1 MPGHAFLRGNPCK
14 VYFFNVTM
22 RNETMM
28 KEMMKMT
35 TMTITTDTST
45 QEGRSPVRVLVLIGS
60 TRQDRFGPVPAQWA
74 AEQASKRADIE
85 VDVVDLAEPPL
96 PVVMAGDDEHAPFPA
111 EVSALSRRLAAA
123 DAVVIVTPVY
133 NRGYPA
139 SLKNA
144 IDWFHAEWAATPV
157 GFVSYGGRTGGVEAV
172 EQLRTVF
179 VELGTMTI
187 RNVLS
192 FPNFWEYFTDDGAPA
207 DPAAMAG
214 AATAFYD
221 QLAWWAKALRT
232 ARHQSPS

>member
-1 MPGHAFLRGNPCK
+1 
-14 VYFFNVTM
+14 
-22 RNETMM
+22 
-28 KEMMKMT
+28 MT
-35 TMTITTDTST
+35 ATLIPADLDPTPSVG
-45 QEGRSPVRVLVLIGS
+45 QQPVRVLVLIGS

-74 AEQASKRADIE
+74 AERAEQRADIDL
-85 VDVVDLAEPPL
+85 DVVDLAEARL
-96 PVVMAGDDEHAPFPA
+96 PAVLAGDDEHAPVPA
-111 EVSALSRRLAAA
+111 DVTDLGERIDAA

-144 IDWFHAEWAATPV
+144 IDWYHDEWSATPV

-172 EQLRTVF
+172 EQLRTIF

-192 FPNFWEYFTDDGAPA
+192 FPNFWEHFDEDGRPQAPE
-207 DPAAMAG
+207 AMAG

-221 QLAWWAKALRT
+221 QLLWWARALRAAKPT
-232 ARHQSPS
+232 ELVATS

>member
-1 MPGHAFLRGNPCK
+1 
-14 VYFFNVTM
+14 
-22 RNETMM
+22 
-28 KEMMKMT
+28 MT
-35 TMTITTDTST
+35 TMTTPTDTAT
-45 QEGRSPVRVLVLIGS
+45 QDGRPPVRVLVLIGS
-60 TRQDRFGPVPAQWA
+60 TRVDRFGPVPAGWV

-85 VDVVDLAEPPL
+85 VEVVDLAEAGL
-96 PVVMAGDDEHAPFPA
+96 PVVLAGDDEYAPLPA
-111 EVSALSRRLAAA
+111 EVTHLGRRIGAA

-179 VELGTMTI
+179 VELGTMTV

-221 QLAWWAKALRT
+221 QLLWWAKALRT
-232 ARHQSPS
+232 ARHQETP